1 MTRSRLFRLG
11 LAALALA
18 AFGAAQA
25 DAQSPTKV
33 KIRLDWK
40 GGAQHAPFYL
50 GKQRG
55 YYKDEGIDLDV
66 ISGSGSS
73 DTIKQVGSKAVE
85 FGLVD
90 ALVLVQGA
98 QQRVPAKSI
107 AAYYQR
113 TPIVL
118 ISPQAKPVTNPRQLL
133 EGVKLGS
140 KKGSATFQGLL
151 ALLAANNMQIEQ
163 IKLVDIGFGVQ
174 PLLVKQVD
182 AIMGFSMNEPIE
194 AESGGMAVTLMPI
207 SDYGV
212 NTYGLTIVSNP
223 DFMQQKPDVVKAF
236 MKATLR
242 SVAETV
248 KDPAG
253 AVGAVAAAVAETD
266 AKREAKVLEHTV
278 PYWQSKETESG
289 GFGWQTEQRWRGT
302 IDVARKL
309 GLIEQA
315 LRDRGCVR
323 QHLSGQ
329 VGEDGMAVNARP
341 RRDSDL
347 VDPVS
352 EPKTSAGEPSPD
364 RAQSCIAL
372 EGVDLR
378 FAAGNAR
385 CRRSWISTFRW
396 RRASSSRCSGRPD
409 AARARC
415 SVSSAISSP
424 RRRA

>member
-1 MTRSRLFRLG
+1 MTRIHLFRLA

-18 AFGAAQA
+18 VLGAAQA
-25 DAQSPTKV
+25 DAQTPTKV

-55 YYKDEGIDLDV
+55 YYKDEGLDLDV
-66 ISGSGSS
+66 VSGSGSS
-73 DTIKQVGSKAVE
+73 DTIKQIGSKAVE

-98 QQRVPAKSI
+98 QQRVPARSI

-118 ISPQAKPVTNPRQLL
+118 ISPQAKPVTSPRQLL
-133 EGVKLGS
+133 DGVKLGS
-140 KKGSATFQGLL
+140 KKGSATFQGLV

-194 AESGGMAVTLMPI
+194 AESGGMAVTFMSI

-223 DFMQQKPDVVKAF
+223 DFMQQKPEVVRAF

-242 SVAETV
+242 SVAETL
-248 KDPAG
+248 KDPAA

-278 PYWQSKETESG
+278 PYWRSKETETG
-289 GFGWQTEQRWRGT
+289 GFGWQTEQRWRDT
-302 IDVARKL
+302 IDTARKL
-309 GLIEQA
+309 GLIETA
-315 LRDRGCVR
+315 LR
-323 QHLSGQ
+323 S
-329 VGEDGMAVNARP
+329 A
-341 RRDSDL
+341 DL
-347 VDPVS
+347 FINS
-352 EPKTSAGEPSPD
+352 YLGK
-364 RAQSCIAL
+364 
-372 EGVDLR
+372 
-378 FAAGNAR
+378 
-385 CRRSWISTFRW
+385 
-396 RRASSSRCSGRPD
+396 
-409 AARARC
+409 
-415 SVSSAISSP
+415 
-424 RRRA
+424 

>member
-1 MTRSRLFRLG
+1 MTRYRLLRLG
-11 LAALALA
+11 FTALVLA
-18 AFGAAQA
+18 AFSAVQAHAQT
-25 DAQSPTKV
+25 PTKA

-40 GGAQHAPFYL
+40 GGAQHAPFYF

-55 YYKDEGIDLDV
+55 YYKDEGLDLEV

-73 DTIKQVGSKAVE
+73 DTIKQIGSKAVE

-118 ISPQAKPVTNPRQLL
+118 ISPQAKPITNPRQLL
-133 EGVKLGS
+133 GDVKLGS
-140 KKGSATFQGLL
+140 KKGSATFQGLV
-151 ALLAANNMQIEQ
+151 ALLAANNMQLEQ

-236 MKATLR
+236 MRATLR
-242 SVAETV
+242 SVAATV
-248 KDPAG
+248 KEPAG
-253 AVGAVAAAVAETD
+253 AIAAVAAMVAETD
-266 AKREAKVLEHTV
+266 SRREAKVLEHTV
-278 PYWQSKETESG
+278 PYWNSKETETG
-289 GFGWQTEQRWRGT
+289 GFGWQTEQRWRDT
-302 IDVARKL
+302 IDVARRL
-309 GLIEQA
+309 GLIETA
-315 LRDRGCVR
+315 LKT
-323 QHLSGQ
+323 
-329 VGEDGMAVNARP
+329 EDVFVNTY
-341 RRDSDL
+341 L
-347 VDPVS
+347 G
-352 EPKTSAGEPSPD
+352 K
-364 RAQSCIAL
+364 
-372 EGVDLR
+372 
-378 FAAGNAR
+378 
-385 CRRSWISTFRW
+385 
-396 RRASSSRCSGRPD
+396 
-409 AARARC
+409 
-415 SVSSAISSP
+415 
-424 RRRA
+424 

>member
-1 MTRSRLFRLG
+1 MTRFHNVR

-18 AFGAAQA
+18 CAFALAFTLAPA
-25 DAQSPTKV
+25 DAQTPTKV

-40 GGAQHAPFYL
+40 GGAQHAPFYF

-55 YYKDEGIDLDV
+55 YYKDEGLDLDG

-73 DTIKQVGSKAVE
+73 DTIKQIGSKAVE

-133 EGVKLGS
+133 DGVKLGS
-140 KKGSATFQGLL
+140 KKGSATFQGLV

-194 AESGGMAVTLMPI
+194 AESGGMAVSLMPI

-212 NTYGLTIVSNP
+212 NTYGLTLVTNP

-236 MKATLR
+236 MKATVR
-242 SVAETV
+242 SVAETT

-253 AVGAVAAAVAETD
+253 AVAAVAAAVAETD
-266 AKREAKVLEHTV
+266 AAREAKVLAHTI
-278 PYWQSKETESG
+278 PYWQSKETETN
-289 GFGWQTEQRWRGT
+289 GFGYQSGERWRDT
-302 IDVARKL
+302 IDVAKKL
-309 GLIEQA
+309 GLIETS
-315 LRDRGCVR
+315 LRPEDVFVN
-323 QHLSGQ
+323 
-329 VGEDGMAVNARP
+329 VG
-341 RRDSDL
+341 
-347 VDPVS
+347 
-352 EPKTSAGEPSPD
+352 K
-364 RAQSCIAL
+364 
-372 EGVDLR
+372 
-378 FAAGNAR
+378 
-385 CRRSWISTFRW
+385 
-396 RRASSSRCSGRPD
+396 
-409 AARARC
+409 
-415 SVSSAISSP
+415 
-424 RRRA
+424 

>member
-1 MTRSRLFRLG
+1 MTRFHNVR

-18 AFGAAQA
+18 CAFALAFTLAPA
-25 DAQSPTKV
+25 DAQTPTKV

-40 GGAQHAPFYL
+40 GGAQHAPFYF

-55 YYKDEGIDLDV
+55 YYKDEGLDLDV

-73 DTIKQVGSKAVE
+73 DTIKQIGSKAVE

-133 EGVKLGS
+133 DGVKLGS
-140 KKGSATFQGLL
+140 KKGSATFQGLV
-151 ALLAANNMQIEQ
+151 ALLAANNMTIEQ

-194 AESGGMAVTLMPI
+194 AESGGMAVSLMPI

-212 NTYGLTIVSNP
+212 NTYGLTLVANP

-236 MKATLR
+236 MKATVR
-242 SVAETV
+242 SVAETT

-253 AVGAVAAAVAETD
+253 AVAAVAAAAAETD
-266 AKREAKVLEHTV
+266 AAREAKVLQHTI
-278 PYWQSKETESG
+278 PYWQSKDTETG
-289 GFGWQTEQRWRGT
+289 GFGAQTGERWRDT
-302 IDVARKL
+302 IDVAKKL
-309 GLIEQA
+309 GLIETS
-315 LRDRGCVR
+315 LRP
-323 QHLSGQ
+323 
-329 VGEDGMAVNARP
+329 EDVYVN
-341 RRDSDL
+341 L
-347 VDPVS
+347 G
-352 EPKTSAGEPSPD
+352 K
-364 RAQSCIAL
+364 
-372 EGVDLR
+372 
-378 FAAGNAR
+378 
-385 CRRSWISTFRW
+385 
-396 RRASSSRCSGRPD
+396 
-409 AARARC
+409 
-415 SVSSAISSP
+415 
-424 RRRA
+424 

>member
-1 MTRSRLFRLG
+1 MTRSRLLRLG

-18 AFGAAQA
+18 AFGLAPA
-25 DAQSPTKV
+25 DAQTPTKV

-55 YYKDEGIDLDV
+55 YYSNEGLDLDV

-98 QQRVPAKSI
+98 QQRVPARSI

-140 KKGSATFQGLL
+140 KKGSATFQGLV

-266 AKREAKVLEHTV
+266 ARREARVLEHTV
-278 PYWQSKETESG
+278 PYWQSKDTESG
-289 GFGWQTEQRWRGT
+289 GFGWQTEQRWRDT

-309 GLIEQA
+309 GLIETA
-315 LRDRGCVR
+315 LRT
-323 QHLSGQ
+323 
-329 VGEDGMAVNARP
+329 EDVFVNTY
-341 RRDSDL
+341 L
-347 VDPVS
+347 G
-352 EPKTSAGEPSPD
+352 K
-364 RAQSCIAL
+364 
-372 EGVDLR
+372 
-378 FAAGNAR
+378 
-385 CRRSWISTFRW
+385 
-396 RRASSSRCSGRPD
+396 
-409 AARARC
+409 
-415 SVSSAISSP
+415 
-424 RRRA
+424 